1 MYRHR
6 IKQKLKVPKTLLFGT
21 LKADYNLSHKG
32 PFLGHF
38 KQIQKKKLIS
48 RKFIAIALILI
59 YTLKH

>member
-1 MYRHR
+1 MCHR
-6 IKQKLKVPKTLLFGT
+6 P
-21 LKADYNLSHKG
+21 